1 MRINRTFLAMA
12 IGTLFIITL
21 ALPTTAATPE
31 VEKIVVAQGKAEQP
45 ISLRDRLVV
54 GLQARLKTE
63 VAFCDAVAM
72 EVNLGH
78 LPIRVVDET
87 FLWARQR
94 AQSQMNVHQYRP
106 IIYFQVGMRLRAQK
120 LNVTLPKSQ
129 TSP

>member
-1 MRINRTFLAMA
+1 MRVNRTFLVMG
-12 IGTLFIITL
+12 IGLLVIITL

-54 GLQARLKTE
+54 GLQARLKSE

-78 LPIRVVDET
+78 LPIRLVDET

-106 IIYFQVGMRLRAQK
+106 IIYFQIAMRLRAQK

-129 TSP
+129 TRK

>member
-1 MRINRTFLAMA
+1 MRVNRTFLVMG
-12 IGTLFIITL
+12 IGLLVIITL

-54 GLQARLKTE
+54 GLQARLKSE

-78 LPIRVVDET
+78 LPIRLVDET

-106 IIYFQVGMRLRAQK
+106 IIYFQIAMR
-120 LNVTLPKSQ
+120 
-129 TSP
+129 

>member
-1 MRINRTFLAMA
+1 MRNNRSFLATA
-12 IGTLFIITL
+12 IGLLVIITL

-31 VEKIVVAQGKAEQP
+31 VEPIVVNQGKAQQP
-45 ISLRDRLVV
+45 ISLRDRLIV
-54 GLQARLKTE
+54 GLQARLKSE
-63 VAFCDAVAM
+63 VAFCEAVTM

-78 LPIRVVDET
+78 LPLRVVDET

-106 IIYFQVGMRLRAQK
+106 IIYFQLGMRLRAQK